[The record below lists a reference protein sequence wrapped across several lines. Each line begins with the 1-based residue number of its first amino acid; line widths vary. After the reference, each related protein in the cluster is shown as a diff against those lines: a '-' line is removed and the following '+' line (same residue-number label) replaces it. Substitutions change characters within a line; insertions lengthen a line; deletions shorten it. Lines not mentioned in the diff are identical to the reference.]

1 MTSRRNEVDEDKLI
15 GFIIGSAIV
24 GIGVFLLARM
34 MVFMMMFMTVLSV
47 VGGVPVGLFLAV
59 RSMWKAYKKHEKE
72 DAEKREEE
80 AKAYAAPT
88 LAAGVEAGSPID
100 ALTAKAVAGS
110 KIAQGLIDQYADLEA
125 TATAH
130 GESIEV
136 LRGKFMQ
143 PFKAMDDL
151 LTVSEDVRKN
161 PSAYEDPEAVSRLV
175 LQGEQGLRD
184 KMTEEARRMNAENV
198 LKAQA
203 SAAYLSSD

>member
-1 MTSRRNEVDEDKLI
+1 MDKDKLI

-24 GIGVFLLARM
+24 GVGVYLLART

-47 VGGVPVGLFLAV
+47 VGGLTAGLALAI
-59 RSMWKAYKKHEKE
+59 RSMWKAYKKHERE
-72 DAEKREEE
+72 DAEKREER
-80 AKAYAAPT
+80 AKAYTAPE

-110 KIAQGLIDQYADLEA
+110 KIAQGLIDQYAALEA
-125 TATAH
+125 TATGH

-136 LRGKFMQ
+136 LRGKFTQ
-143 PFKAMDDL
+143 LFKAMDDL
-151 LTVSEDVRKN
+151 LAVSEDVKKN
-161 PSAYEDPEAVSRLV
+161 PDSYEDPEAVSRLV

-184 KMTEEARRMNAENV
+184 KMTEEARRLNAENV

>member
-1 MTSRRNEVDEDKLI
+1 MDKDKLI

-24 GIGVFLLARM
+24 GVGVYLLART

-47 VGGVPVGLFLAV
+47 VGGLTAGLVLAI
-59 RSMWKAYKKHEKE
+59 RSMWKAYKKHERE
-72 DAEKREEE
+72 DAEKREERAE
-80 AKAYAAPT
+80 AYAAPV

-110 KIAQGLIDQYADLEA
+110 KIAQGLIDQYAALEA
-125 TATAH
+125 TATGH

-136 LRGKFMQ
+136 LRGKFTQ
-143 PFKAMDDL
+143 LFKAMDDL
-151 LTVSEDVRKN
+151 LVVSEDVKKN
-161 PSAYEDPEAVSRLV
+161 PDSYEDPEAVSRLV

-184 KMTEEARRMNAENV
+184 KMTEEARRLNAENV